1 MLMREA
7 QALQRLDRC
16 WREHIDSGKIVGGVL
31 LLAHEGEVRYAS
43 ARGWADREAS
53 LAMARDTRFRLAS
66 LTKLLTSVVALRL
79 CELGILGLPQ
89 QVSDWLADFRP
100 RLSHG
105 REASITLRQ
114 LLSHTSGLSYGFEQA
129 PGNAY
134 QQAGV
139 SDGLDDSPLTLEDNL
154 QRLAHVPLRFEPGS
168 AWGYSLATDV
178 LGAVIEKASGLS
190 LAQAIARWVTA
201 PLQMAATG
209 FVDDP
214 ERPLAKPYK
223 DAPGAPQPI
232 ADYDNLWLD
241 SGLAHLSARRAHR
254 PQAWASGGAGLLGTA
269 DDYLRL
275 LECLRQGGAP
285 LLESVSTA
293 ALLGNALGELPMASR
308 GPGWGFG
315 LGPAVLTDPVAAQQ
329 VQGRGTWGW
338 CGLYG
343 CHYWVDPQA
352 GLSLVVMT
360 NTAVAG
366 AWGALAD
373 GIVSAVYSGPGLVY
387 SVNESI
393 APQAVEMDKSMG
405 H

>member
-1 MLMREA
+1 M
-7 QALQRLDRC
+7 Q
-16 WREHIDSGKIVGGVL
+16 SPPSSTVGSPPSW
-31 LLAHEGEVRYAS
+31 S
-43 ARGWADREAS
+43 ARRIDDAIDRALRERRLVGAVVLVGQDGEPVYRRAAGLADREAGIP
-53 LAMARDTRFRLAS
+53 MAQDALFRLAS
-66 LTKLLTSVVALRL
+66 VSKPIVSTAAMVLVGQGR
-79 CELGILGLPQ
+79 LGIDDPVDRWLP
-89 QVSDWLADFRP
+89 DFRP
-100 RLSHG
+100 TLPDGGPAR
-105 REASITLRQ
+105 ITVRQ
-114 LLSHTSGLSYGFEQA
+114 LLTHTAGLGYRFLEAGA
-129 PGNAY
+129 AGPYAR
-134 QQAGV
+134 AGV
-139 SDGLDDSPLTLEDNL
+139 SDGMDRGTLTLAENL
-154 QRLAHVPLRFEPGS
+154 RRIANVPLLFPPGS

-190 LAQAIARWVTA
+190 LAQAIARWVTD
-201 PLQMAATG
+201 PLQMTATG

-232 ADYDNLWLD
+232 ADHDSLWLD
-241 SGLAHLSARRAHR
+241 SGLAHLSARRAYR
-254 PQAWASGGAGLLGTA
+254 PEPWASGGAGLLGTA

-285 LLESVSTA
+285 LLEPASTA
-293 ALLGNALGELPMASR
+293 ALLGNALGELPMVSR

-373 GIVSAVYSGPGLVY
+373 GIVSAVYSGQTL
-387 SVNESI
+387 
-393 APQAVEMDKSMG
+393 
-405 H
+405 